1 MSIMFALFLISGL
14 CLLPNCDHFIKCQ
27 KNKGKDIK
35 ENEQYQNCCGTGEVW
50 GRDPNWEEVRCGK
63 DEDQVQFGHF
73 VKKAFWRSG
82 EKEKK
87 KGTKRYVQKKEHGE
101 VFTKTNK
108 QNYEAK

>member
-35 ENEQYQNCCGTGEVW
+35 ENEQYQNCCGPGEVW

-73 VKKAFWRSG
+73 VKKGFG
-82 EKEKK
+82 VVVKK
-87 KGTKRYVQKKEHGE
+87 RKKRQGFLLTKIYLHKIG
-101 VFTKTNK
+101 TKTNK

>member
-14 CLLPNCDHFIKCQ
+14 CLLPNCDHFIKCK

-35 ENEQYQNCCGTGEVW
+35 ENEQYQNCCGPGEVW

-87 KGTKRYVQKKEHGE
+87 KGTRFCFDKKIR
-101 VFTKTNK
+101 TKKGTR
-108 QNYEAK
+108 